1 MAGILVIYAGG
12 LAQLMIITGSLAT
25 AALIGVL
32 PFAAADFVKA
42 LVAGAVSGPRRD
54 ARS

>member
-1 MAGILVIYAGG
+1 
-12 LAQLMIITGSLAT
+12 MIITGSFAT

-32 PFAAADFVKA
+32 HFAAADLVKA

-54 ARS
+54 TQS